1 MDKRFTGMI
10 PPVVTPFT
18 AEGEVD
24 LEALDRVIEHLIEG
38 GMNGPVH
45 PRLFRRG
52 GLPKRRPSATPSLL
66 AP

>member
-24 LEALDRVIEHLIEG
+24 LEA
-38 GMNGPVH
+38 
-45 PRLFRRG
+45 PRPRH
-52 GLPKRRPSATPSLL
+52 
-66 AP
+66 